1 MPPAYGLPVPRLPH
15 EPSLGD
21 LLDVLAETRLVAL
34 TGPAGVGKTHLAA
47 RIAEAVTDLPVH
59 HADLS
64 DCADNALV
72 PQTVAAALHAGTAPG
87 SGTDPMEAV
96 LRLLAGRRGLLVL
109 DTCEHV
115 RAGCAY
121 LVGRLHDFCP
131 GLQIL
136 VTSRSP
142 IGVPGEYRVPLR
154 PLSREHTVELLREKA
169 AVQGVDLPVFWTR
182 LLAERLDGDPLSV
195 LLAARTLGHN
205 TTPQQ
210 LYGSLCEPGAR
221 FGVLIHGPK
230 QPARHR
236 TLLRAIAW
244 SHDLCGRA
252 ERLLWARLSAF
263 TGNFTAQQVETVFAD
278 GGELTALIEASVVLT
293 EEDGTYRLPLAHREY
308 GQLLL
313 AGLGKP

>member
-1 MPPAYGLPVPRLPH
+1 MPPAYGLPVPRTPH
-15 EPSLGD
+15 QPALGD
-21 LLDVLAETRLVAL
+21 LLELLAETRLVTL
-34 TGPAGVGKTHLAA
+34 TGPGGVGKSHLAA
-47 RIAEAVTDLPVH
+47 RVAESVTDLPVH
-59 HADLS
+59 RADLS
-64 DCADNALV
+64 DCADAALV

-115 RAGCAY
+115 RPGCAY
-121 LVGRLHDFCP
+121 LVGRLHDACP
-131 GLQIL
+131 ALQIL
-136 VTSRSP
+136 VTSRTP
-142 IGVPGEYRVPLR
+142 IGVPDEQRIPLR
-154 PLSREHTVELLREKA
+154 PLAREQTVELLREKA

-195 LLAARTLGHN
+195 LLAARSLGRSA
-205 TTPQQ
+205 TPQQ

-230 QPARHR
+230 QPARHS
-236 TLLRAIAW
+236 TLLRAVSW

-263 TGNFTAQQVETVFAD
+263 TGNFTADQVRTVFAGD
-278 GGELTALIEASVVLT
+278 GELAALIDASVVLP
-293 EEDGTYRLPLAHREY
+293 EDDGTFRLPLAHREY

-313 AGLGKP
+313 EGLGRP

>member
-1 MPPAYGLPVPRLPH
+1 MPPAYGLPAPRIPH
-15 EPSLGD
+15 QPALGG
-21 LLDVLAETRLVAL
+21 LLEVLAETRMVTL
-34 TGPAGVGKTHLAA
+34 TGPAGVGKSHLAA

-64 DCADNALV
+64 DCADAALV
-72 PQTVAAALHAGTAPG
+72 PQTVAAALRAGTAPG

-109 DTCEHV
+109 DTCERV
-115 RAGCAY
+115 RVGCAY
-121 LVGRLHDFCP
+121 LVGRVHDSCP

-136 VTSRSP
+136 VTSRTP
-142 IGVPGEYRVPLR
+142 IGVPGEHRVPLR
-154 PLSREHTVELLREKA
+154 PLSREGTVDLLREKA
-169 AVQGVDLPVFWTR
+169 AMQGVDLPVFWTR

-195 LLAARTLGHN
+195 LLAARTLGKAV
-205 TTPQQ
+205 TPQQ

-230 QPARHR
+230 EPARHR

-263 TGNFTAQQVETVFAD
+263 TGNFTAAQVDTVFAD
-278 GGELTALIEASVVLT
+278 GGDLTSLIDASVVLR
-293 EEDGTYRLPLAHREY
+293 EDDGTFRLPLAHREY

-313 AGLGKP
+313 HGLGRP

>member
-1 MPPAYGLPVPRLPH
+1 MAPAYRFPTPRTPHGPGLG
-15 EPSLGD
+15 SL
-21 LLDVLAETRLVAL
+21 LELLAETRLVTL
-34 TGPAGVGKTHLAA
+34 TGPAGVGKSHLAA
-47 RIAEAVTDLPVH
+47 RLAETVTDLPVH
-59 HADLS
+59 HCDLS
-64 DCADNALV
+64 DCADAALV

-109 DTCEHV
+109 DTCERV

-121 LVGRLHDFCP
+121 LVGRLHDSCP

-136 VTSRSP
+136 LTSRTP
-142 IGVPGEYRVPLR
+142 IGVPGEQRVPLH

-169 AVQGVDLPVFWTR
+169 AMQGVDLPVFWTR

-195 LLAARTLGHN
+195 LLAARTLGRA

-221 FGVLIHGPK
+221 FGVLIHGP
-230 QPARHR
+230 QRPARHR
-236 TLLRAIAW
+236 TLLRSIAW

-263 TGNFTAQQVETVFAD
+263 TGSFTAEQVRTVFASD
-278 GGELTALIEASVVLT
+278 EELAALVDASVVLA
-293 EEDGTYRLPLAHREY
+293 EDDGSYRLPLAHREY

-313 AGLGKP
+313 AEPGKL